1 MSCVLDIC
9 IVDFIHSFFIY
20 SKFIHWMLNFC
31 SLHFFIH
38 SQETQTHF
46 TIILDSSFIYSVSLY
61 SLLKYHLQTHSLNHN
76 PSHIILPNHK
86 QAIVMES
93 SVSSKEICCWFKSRR
108 FQAIIIM
115 FQCDIFISKLFTIC
129 LGSCS
134 LMLLFFCLLFVLL
147 HSTKCLSSIT
157 THTHSVYSHHLTHII
172 HTIWTISN
180 RSLHS
185 VYV

>member
-115 FQCDIFISKLFTIC
+115 FQCDIFISNCLQFALAVALSCYYFSVCCLF
-129 LGSCS
+129 CS
-134 LMLLFFCLLFVLL
+134 ILPNAC
-147 HSTKCLSSIT
+147 HPSQH
-157 THTHSVYSHHLTHII
+157 THTVYTLIT
-172 HTIWTISN
+172 
-180 RSLHS
+180 
-185 VYV
+185 